1 MKSSN
6 ATYLI
11 WTLILLLATTAAF
24 SQTDSHQAP
33 PPSGGQAPSL
43 ADVAKNVVLGQLKK
57 VDKTEL
63 TIAKPDGVEQAVTVD
78 ANTKFVGDHGDTITL
93 ADFRTG
99 DQVAAVGTV
108 KDRVFVAAQLA
119 KLPPRP
125 GMPPPPPP
133 LPAPGSN

>member
-1 MKSSN
+1 
-6 ATYLI
+6 
-11 WTLILLLATTAAF
+11 
-24 SQTDSHQAP
+24 
-33 PPSGGQAPSL
+33 
-43 ADVAKNVVLGQLKK
+43 
-57 VDKTEL
+57 
-63 TIAKPDGVEQAVTVD
+63 VTVD